1 MSAAPWDA
9 ARVEC
14 RSDIVR
20 LLMPLA
26 CSSLID
32 RGKVDSARE
41 LRARCALCRRC
52 SGRVGPCGDRLA
64 LGRNPQQP
72 SRQIDVNPYPKGETG
87 MRKTSLA
94 LFAGAAILATA
105 PAYAQSVT
113 PTEGN
118 PGSARPA
125 VPPTTTVRPPATTGA
140 APNSA
145 VPNQVGSPHM
155 PGGNPDRAPASTQTH
170 EPPAK

>member
-1 MSAAPWDA
+1 
-9 ARVEC
+9 
-14 RSDIVR
+14 
-20 LLMPLA
+20 
-26 CSSLID
+26 
-32 RGKVDSARE
+32 
-41 LRARCALCRRC
+41 
-52 SGRVGPCGDRLA
+52 
-64 LGRNPQQP
+64 
-72 SRQIDVNPYPKGETG
+72 

-94 LFAGAAILATA
+94 LIAGAAILAA
-105 PAYAQSVT
+105 ASAYGQSVT

-118 PGSARPA
+118 PGAARPA
-125 VPPTTTVRPPATTGA
+125 VPPTTGMRPATTGA